1 MRIQPQKI
9 EYRGYFS
16 KSGIGLLTIA
26 RDSFAKFAI
35 NITVGYNCCTCR
47 SVETDSIIGGQR
59 VSIQKIFRGTRMKIN
74 ARNVFVPSPLPFR
87 SNLISRLEILFRSA
101 IEFAPRCIVLVS
113 VYFRMIA
120 CTWNSTTSP
129 W

>member
-59 VSIQKIFRGTRMKIN
+59 VYSEDFSGNANENKRAKRFCPLPPPFPIESHLS
-74 ARNVFVPSPLPFR
+74 ARNSFQVG
-87 SNLISRLEILFRSA
+87 N
-101 IEFAPRCIVLVS
+101 
-113 VYFRMIA
+113 
-120 CTWNSTTSP
+120 
-129 W
+129 